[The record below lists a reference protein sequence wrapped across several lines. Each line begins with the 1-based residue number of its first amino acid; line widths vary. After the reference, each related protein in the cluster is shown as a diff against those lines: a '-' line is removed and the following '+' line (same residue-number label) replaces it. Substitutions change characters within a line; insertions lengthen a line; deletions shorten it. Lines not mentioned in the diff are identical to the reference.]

1 MGRVG
6 VGATL
11 LTPSPGHATVVSPP
25 GTVEFQI
32 IPASPTTAPVPAFIL
47 TNVALARVEDT

>member
-1 MGRVG
+1 M
-6 VGATL
+6 GATL